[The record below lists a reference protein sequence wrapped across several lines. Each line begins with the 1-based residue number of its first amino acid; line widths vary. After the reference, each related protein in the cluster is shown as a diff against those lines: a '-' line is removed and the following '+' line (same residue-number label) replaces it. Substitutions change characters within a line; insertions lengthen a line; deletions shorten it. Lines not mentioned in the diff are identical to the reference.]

1 MNCVMAKLVNKYLFM
16 PLISCLMM
24 MSAFVLAVIY
34 FSVYK
39 ATIYSLK
46 QRLKENN
53 ENYIEQQNI
62 LKSYN
67 QFHPHH
73 RHDRVK
79 GINLYAQRVSN
90 LN

>member
-39 ATIYSLK
+39 ATIESLK

-53 ENYIEQQNI
+53 KNYIEQHNK
-62 LKSYN
+62 LNKSY
-67 QFHPHH
+67 
-73 RHDRVK
+73 RYKRVLV
-79 GINLYAQRVSN
+79 INLHSLLIFHFLY
-90 LN
+90 LNTS